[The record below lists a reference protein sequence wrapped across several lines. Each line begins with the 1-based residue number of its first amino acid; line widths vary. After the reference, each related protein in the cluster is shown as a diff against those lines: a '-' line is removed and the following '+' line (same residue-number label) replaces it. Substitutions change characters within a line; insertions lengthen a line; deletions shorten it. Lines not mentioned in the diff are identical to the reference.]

1 MFLDGKHWI
10 YIREKTTTGLKQSWT
25 WITQIWRIMELDY
38 QLLLPVVHHGL
49 YMSMYNAI
57 MIIRFGN
64 NHNEWKYAYNTNE
77 YFFVLAR
84 WISRA
89 IHCVC
94 FQMITKNVIQD
105 SIPKD
110 CKIYP
115 ERLIVPAKDATKTKE
130 LSKTNKAHSD
140 WYLKV

>member
-1 MFLDGKHWI
+1 MFLDGKHWT

-25 WITQIWRIMELDY
+25 WITQIWRIMELEY

-49 YMSMYNAI
+49 YM
-57 MIIRFGN
+57 
-64 NHNEWKYAYNTNE
+64 T
-77 YFFVLAR
+77 R

-115 ERLIVPAKDATKTKE
+115 ERLIVPVKDATKTKE
-130 LSKTNKAHSD
+130 LNWSISSCWVWSAREGLQIPLDPIHFMQKFIELLWTQLH
-140 WYLKV
+140 Y